1 MGDSQR
7 PIFPVAHSFRPT
19 ATDTDGV
26 MLGKLG
32 KLGKLGELG
41 KLGKLGKLGELHY
54 KYFKIVL
61 GWGY

>member
-32 KLGKLGELG
+32 KLGELY
-41 KLGKLGKLGELHY
+41 Y